1 MSISSEIT
9 RLNNAKASI
18 KSSIENKGITVSD
31 TKKLDE
37 YSSLIDSI
45 EVKKPEQSKSV
56 TPTETVQNVTPDS
69 GYVLNNVSV
78 GAISNTYVGSGV
90 TRKSAQTYTPR
101 TSDQTIASGQYL
113 SGNQTIKGDP
123 NLVAGNIKS
132 GTSIFGVTGT
142 YMDSTPIEISTDAG
156 MEAVLTSDN
165 VGKVYKFTG
174 TSGTYTNGEIYIVEV
189 G

>member
-78 GAISNTYVGSGV
+78 KFWIVLFVFFRHAGV
-90 TRKSAQTYTPR
+90 NCK
-101 TSDQTIASGQYL
+101 
-113 SGNQTIKGDP
+113 
-123 NLVAGNIKS
+123 
-132 GTSIFGVTGT
+132 
-142 YMDSTPIEISTDAG
+142 
-156 MEAVLTSDN
+156 
-165 VGKVYKFTG
+165 
-174 TSGTYTNGEIYIVEV
+174 
-189 G
+189 